1 MPQGYVDPNSPEG
14 MGLVWDE
21 YARWRGGSGRGGWV
35 DPNEQPN
42 DLGYRTVW
50 TMGGGRSGA
59 ELIKNNPQTVSF
71 GGGRG
76 LGGVLEDIGEFAED
90 PGGSWWDA
98 VESIFAEGGDAP
110 STPEEIIAPIVTPP
124 PVEPPPIEPIGA
136 DPIGDIPD
144 EILDPLPP
152 YIPGGP
158 APPPPGVP
166 GAALS
171 AMPAAR
177 GIMPAP
183 GKGTGAGTG
192 GVGAPQNINALHNYY
207 NLFGHL
213 GVVGP
218 GKYNA
223 LLE

>member
-1 MPQGYVDPNSPEG
+1 MHPSE
-14 MGLVWDE
+14 MGLIYDTR
-21 YARWRGGSGRGGWV
+21 ARWGGQSGAMGGWI

-50 TMGGGRSGA
+50 TFGGGRSGT
-59 ELIKNNPQTVSF
+59 ELVKNDPQTVAY
-71 GGGRG
+71 GGGHG
-76 LGGVLEDIGEFAED
+76 PLTDLISDVGSFIED

-98 VESIFAEGGDAP
+98 VEGILAEGGDAP

-124 PVEPPPIEPIGA
+124 PVEPPPVEPPD
-136 DPIGDIPD
+136 DPVEDIPP
-144 EILDPLPP
+144 ELLDPTPP

-158 APPPPGVP
+158 APPPPGIP

-171 AMPAAR
+171 AMPVTG
-177 GIMPAP
+177 GITPPA
-183 GKGTGAGTG
+183 GKATGTGAGVPG
-192 GVGAPQNINALHNYY
+192 QQNINALNNYY
-207 NLFGHL
+207 NLYGHL